1 MNRAILVVL
10 SDPHGGHRHG
20 LLNPATVL
28 EETDEEGNLI
38 KDYHPQVTRIQE
50 YLWEQFTKWID
61 DIKAIAGRDPLYI
74 VINGDITCGNK
85 YPQLLVSDRIADQF
99 SIAEANFWPL
109 YDLKPRAVR
118 IIKGTGAHVFN
129 QGTSEIVVTTLL
141 KNKYPDVSTEVKDH
155 GLFSIEGVDVDVSHH
170 GPPPG
175 SRKWLEGN
183 EARYYLRSAM
193 MEEIT
198 AGKKPP
204 RLYYRAH
211 YHQEVEE
218 TLIVKG
224 NGNRYKSTLI
234 ITPSLAFI
242 DSHTRQ
248 TVRSPSR
255 ITHGVSVAEII
266 DGELLRNIPLSRTID
281 IRSHESLQ

>member
-1 MNRAILVVL
+1 M
-10 SDPHGGHRHG
+10 HGGHRHG
-20 LLNPATVL
+20 LLNPETEL

-38 KDYHPQVTRIQE
+38 RDYHPQMTRIQT
-50 YLWEQFTKWID
+50 YLWEQYTKWISD
-61 DIKAIAGRDPLYI
+61 VKEIAGSDPIYI
-74 VINGDITCGNK
+74 VVNGDITCGNK

-99 SIAEANFWPL
+99 IIATANMVPL
-109 YDLKPRAVR
+109 YLLRPIAVR

-129 QGTSEIVVTTLL
+129 QGTSEIVVSTLL
-141 KNKYPDVSTEVKDH
+141 KAKYPEISTEVKDH
-155 GLFSIEGVDVDVSHH
+155 GLFVVAGLEADISHH

-193 MEEIT
+193 LDEIT
-198 AGKKPP
+198 AGKVPP

-224 NGNRYKSTLI
+224 NGSRYKSTLI
-234 ITPSLAFI
+234 ITPSMAFI
-242 DSHTRQ
+242 DNHARQ
-248 TVRSPSR
+248 SVRSPSR
-255 ITHGVSVAEII
+255 ICHGISVAEIV

-281 IRSHESLQ
+281 IRSRERFEL

>member
-1 MNRAILVVL
+1 MQRAILVVL

-20 LLNPATVL
+20 LLNPETVL

-38 KDYHPQVTRIQE
+38 KNYHPQVTPIQQ
-50 YLWEQFTKWID
+50 YLWEQYTKWITEVKE
-61 DIKAIAGRDPLYI
+61 IVGSDPLYI
-74 VINGDITCGNK
+74 AMNGDITCGVK

-99 SIAEANFWPL
+99 IIAAANFAPL

-141 KNKYPDVSTEVKDH
+141 KAGYPNVSTEVKDH
-155 GLFSIEGVDVDVSHH
+155 GLFTIEGVDVDVSHH

-193 MEEIT
+193 LDEIT
-198 AGKKPP
+198 AGKTPP
-204 RLYYRAH
+204 RIYYRAH
-211 YHQEVEE
+211 YHQSVEE
-218 TLIVKG
+218 TLIVRG

-242 DSHTRQ
+242 DDHARQ

-255 ITHGVSVAEII
+255 ITHGMSVAEII
-266 DGELLRNIPLSRTID
+266 DGELLRNIPLEKTID
-281 IRSHESLQ
+281 IRSHEALA

>member
-1 MNRAILVVL
+1 MQRSILVVL

-20 LLNPATVL
+20 LLNPDTIL
-28 EETDEEGNLI
+28 EEEDEEGTTI

-50 YLWEQFTKWID
+50 YLWEQYTKWIAEV
-61 DIKAIAGRDPLYI
+61 KAIAGTDPLYI
-74 VINGDITCGNK
+74 IVNGDITCGDK
-85 YPQLLVSDRIADQF
+85 YHQLLVSSRMADQF
-99 SIAEANFWPL
+99 VIAEANFWPL
-109 YDLKPRAVR
+109 YDLKPRAV
-118 IIKGTGAHVFN
+118 ILIKGTGAHVFN
-129 QGTSEIVVTTLL
+129 EGTSEIVVSAML
-141 KNKYPDVSTEVKDH
+141 KNKYPDISTSVKDH
-155 GLFSIEGVDVDVSHH
+155 GLFNIGGMDVDISHH

-193 MEEIT
+193 LDEMT
-198 AGKKPP
+198 AGKTPP
-204 RLYYRAH
+204 RIYYRAH

-218 TLIVKG
+218 TLIIKG

-242 DSHTRQ
+242 DNHARQ

-255 ITHGVSVAEII
+255 ITHGMSVAEIV

-281 IRSHESLQ
+281 IRSKERFD

>member
-1 MNRAILVVL
+1 MQRAILVVL

-20 LLNPATVL
+20 LLNPDTVL
-28 EETDEEGNLI
+28 EETDIEGNLI
-38 KDYHPQVTRIQE
+38 KDYHPQMTPIQE
-50 YLWEQFTKWID
+50 YIWEQCTKWTGEVKD
-61 DIKAIAGRDPLYI
+61 IAGSDPIYI
-74 VINGDITCGNK
+74 IANGDLTAGNK

-99 SIAEANFWPL
+99 IIAAANFHPF
-109 YDLKPRAVR
+109 YALKPKAVR

-129 QGTSEIVVTTLL
+129 QGTSEIVVSTLL
-141 KNKYPDVSTEVKDH
+141 QAAYPAVDTKVMDH
-155 GLFSIEGVDVDVSHH
+155 GLFTIAGMDVDVSHH

-193 MEEIT
+193 LDEIT
-198 AGKKPP
+198 AGKCPP
-204 RLYYRAH
+204 RIYYRAH
-211 YHQEVEE
+211 YHQSVEE

-242 DSHTRQ
+242 DNHARQ

-255 ITHGVSVAEII
+255 ITHGMSVAEIV
-266 DGELLRNIPLSRTID
+266 DGELLRNIPLERTID
-281 IRSHESLQ
+281 IRSKEVFE

>member
-1 MNRAILVVL
+1 MNRAIIVVW

-20 LLNPATVL
+20 LMNPDTVL
-28 EETDEEGNLI
+28 EETDKEGNPLG
-38 KDYHPQVTRIQE
+38 DYHPPMTPIQE
-50 YLWEQFTKWID
+50 YLWEQNIKWVTEV
-61 DIKAIAGRDPLYI
+61 KAIAGTDPLY
-74 VINGDITCGNK
+74 VIANGDLTAGNK
-85 YPQLLVSDRIADQF
+85 YPQLLVSTRIADQF
-99 SIAEANFWPL
+99 IIAAANFHPW
-109 YDLKPRAVR
+109 YALKPRAVR

-129 QGTSEIVVTTLL
+129 QGTSEIVISVLM
-141 KNKYPDVSTEVKDH
+141 KAAYPDIDTKVMDH
-155 GLFSIEGVDVDVSHH
+155 GLFTIEGIGVDVSHH

-193 MEEIT
+193 LDEIT
-198 AGKKPP
+198 AGKIPP
-204 RLYYRAH
+204 RIYYRAH

-242 DSHTRQ
+242 DNHARQ

-255 ITHGVSVAEII
+255 ITHGMSVAEIV
-266 DGELLRNIPLSRTID
+266 DGELLRNIPLSKTID
-281 IRSHESLQ
+281 IRSREVLA

>member
-1 MNRAILVVL
+1 MQRTIIVVIA
-10 SDPHGGHRHG
+10 DPHGGHRHG
-20 LLNPATVL
+20 LLNPETVL
-28 EETDEEGNLI
+28 EETDEIGNI
-38 KDYHPQVTRIQE
+38 IGDYHPQVTRIQQ
-50 YLWEQFTKWID
+50 YLWEQYTDWINQ
-61 DIKAIAGRDPLYI
+61 IKGIAGEDPIYI
-74 VINGDITCGNK
+74 VANGDLTAGNK
-85 YPQLLVSDRIADQF
+85 YPQLLVSTREADQF
-99 SIAEANFWPL
+99 LIAAANMHPL
-109 YDLKPRAVR
+109 YALNPRAVR

-129 QGTSEIVVTTLL
+129 QGTSEIVVSTLL
-141 KNKYPDVSTEVKDH
+141 GAAYPKTDTRVMDH
-155 GLFSIEGVDVDVSHH
+155 GLFVIGGVEVDISHH

-193 MEEIT
+193 LDEIT
-198 AGKKPP
+198 AGHAPA

-211 YHQEVEE
+211 YHQSVEE

-242 DSHTRQ
+242 DNHARQ

-255 ITHGVSVAEII
+255 ITHGLSVAEVI
-266 DGELLRNIPLSRTID
+266 DGELLRTIPLERTID
-281 IRSHESLQ
+281 IRSHERLE

>member
-1 MNRAILVVL
+1 MQRAILVVL
-10 SDPHGGHRHG
+10 SDLHGGHRHG
-20 LLNPATVL
+20 LMNPETIL
-28 EETDEEGNLI
+28 EETDEKGNKI
-38 KDYHPQVTRIQE
+38 KDYHPQMTQVQN
-50 YLWEQFTKWID
+50 YLWEQYIKWIGEVKK
-61 DIKAIAGRDPLYI
+61 IVGKDPLYI
-74 VINGDITCGNK
+74 AINGDVTAGNK

-99 SIAEANFWPL
+99 IIGAANFEPL
-109 YDLKPRAVR
+109 YDLGPRAVR

-129 QGTSEIVVTTLL
+129 QGTSEIVISTLMQ
-141 KNKYPDVSTEVKDH
+141 KMYPKISTEVKDH
-155 GLFSIEGVDVDVSHH
+155 GLFAVSGIEVDISHH

-193 MEEIT
+193 LEEIT
-198 AGKKPP
+198 AGKTPP

-234 ITPSLAFI
+234 ITPSLAYI
-242 DSHTRQ
+242 DNHARQ
-248 TVRSPSR
+248 ATRSPSR
-255 ITHGVSVAEII
+255 ITHGMSVAEIV
-266 DGELLRNIPLSRTID
+266 DGDLLRNIPLSKTID
-281 IRSHESLQ
+281 IRSREVFQ

>member
-1 MNRAILVVL
+1 MQRAILVVL

-20 LLNPATVL
+20 LLNPNTVL
-28 EETDEEGNLI
+28 EETDEFGNLI
-38 KDYHPQVTRIQE
+38 KNYHPQVTRIQQ
-50 YLWEQFTKWID
+50 YLWEQYTKWIAE
-61 DIKAIAGRDPLYI
+61 IKEIVGSDPLYI
-74 VINGDITCGNK
+74 AMNGDITCGNK

-99 SIAEANFWPL
+99 IIAAANFAPL

-141 KNKYPDVSTEVKDH
+141 KAGYPNVSTEVKDH
-155 GLFSIEGVDVDVSHH
+155 GLFTIEGVDVDVSHH

-193 MEEIT
+193 LDEIT
-198 AGKKPP
+198 AGKTPP
-204 RLYYRAH
+204 RIYYRAH
-211 YHQEVEE
+211 YHQSVEE
-218 TLIVKG
+218 TLIVRG

-242 DSHTRQ
+242 DDHARQ

-255 ITHGVSVAEII
+255 ITHGMSVAEII
-266 DGELLRNIPLSRTID
+266 DGELLRNIPLEKTID
-281 IRSHESLQ
+281 IRSHEALA

>member
-1 MNRAILVVL
+1 MQRSILVVL

-20 LLNPATVL
+20 LLNPQTVL

-38 KDYHPQVTRIQE
+38 KDYHPQMTRIQE
-50 YLWEQFTKWID
+50 YLWEQYTKWVAE
-61 DIKAIAGRDPLYI
+61 IKSIAGTDPLYI
-74 VINGDITCGNK
+74 AMNGDITCGDK
-85 YPQLLVSDRIADQF
+85 YQQLRVSDRMADQF
-99 SIAEANFWPL
+99 IIAAANFAPL

-129 QGTSEIVVTTLL
+129 EGTSEIVVTSLL
-141 KNKYPDVSTEVKDH
+141 KAAYPGVDTAVKDH
-155 GLFSIEGVDVDVSHH
+155 GLFNIAGVDVDISHH

-193 MEEIT
+193 LDEIT
-198 AGKKPP
+198 AGKTPP

-211 YHQEVEE
+211 YHQSVEE
-218 TLIVKG
+218 FLIVKG
-224 NGNRYKSTLI
+224 NGHRYKSSLI

-242 DSHTRQ
+242 DNHARQ

-255 ITHGVSVAEII
+255 ITHGMSVAELI
-266 DGELLRNIPLSRTID
+266 DGELLRTIPLERTID
-281 IRSHESLQ
+281 IRTHEEL